1 MSGFIVGLTG
11 GVGSGKTAV
20 ADRFAELGVAV
31 VDTDAIAHELTGSD
45 GAAMPAVVAAFG
57 PRFQRPDGGLDRAA
71 MRLLVFSDSSARERL
86 EAILHP
92 LIRVRAAD
100 RCSAAGS
107 IYAILAVPL
116 LVETG
121 AYLNFCDRI
130 LVVDCD
136 DEVRL
141 ARVRARNGLAE
152 PEVRAMMAAQA
163 SREARLAV
171 ASEVLLNDG
180 ALSDLVPKV
189 AELHRKYLEMS
200 AAKLQATC

>member
-11 GVGSGKTAV
+11 GIGSGKTAV
-20 ADRFAELGVAV
+20 AERFAELGVAV

-57 PRFQRPDGGLDRAA
+57 SRFQRPEGGLDRAA
-71 MRLLVFSDSSARERL
+71 MRLLVFSDPPARERL

-92 LIRVRAAD
+92 LIRVRAAE
-100 RCSAAGS
+100 RCRSAES